1 MSFAFDSSNPKI
13 WWGEFRANEGEI
25 NALDIGP
32 SKFWITRYEQEW
44 RIAHLQEEANDRS
57 EVRLEPNVG
66 ASAIPLETVINHFS
80 FQQSPKTLFF
90 TPMLADR
97 AVVIKPE
104 HPFYIQSGAEVT
116 IYVTTSLWLRI
127 SASEHRDVLKDYPL
141 YRPSD
146 TWFGSS
152 TREGELCYASR
163 IKGRLRLLDIAMLP
177 HRALTPL
184 RIHNK
189 AKEPLLLE
197 KVRLPVMYLALYKS
211 GNMLWTQS
219 LTLIREESGDLAALR
234 FGKAA
239 PREIAKAERVADPRQ
254 RAEKN
259 MVSRAFSRL
268 FSHG

>member
-1 MSFAFDSSNPKI
+1 MSFAFDISDPQI
-13 WWGEFRANEGEI
+13 WWGEFAISEGEI
-25 NALDIGP
+25 HALTIGP
-32 SKFWITRYEQEW
+32 SKFWITRYAQEW
-44 RIAHLQEEANDRS
+44 RIAQVQEENNDKAD
-57 EVRLEPNVG
+57 VRLEPG
-66 ASAIPLETVINHFS
+66 ANARDIPADALVNHFG
-80 FQQSPKTLFF
+80 FQQSPKSLFF

-104 HPFYIQSGAEVT
+104 HPFYIQSGTEVT
-116 IYVTTSLWLRI
+116 IYVTTSLWLRV
-127 SASEHRDVLKDYPL
+127 SSSEHTGTLKDYPL

-163 IKGRLRLLDIAMLP
+163 IKGRLRLLDVTMLP

-197 KVRLPVMYLALYKS
+197 KVKLPVMYLALYKS
-211 GNMLWTQS
+211 GHMLWTQS
-219 LTLIREESGDLAALR
+219 LTLVREESGDLAAIRL
-234 FGKAA
+234 GKAA

-254 RAEKN
+254 KAEKN
-259 MVSRAFSRL
+259 MVLRAFSRF